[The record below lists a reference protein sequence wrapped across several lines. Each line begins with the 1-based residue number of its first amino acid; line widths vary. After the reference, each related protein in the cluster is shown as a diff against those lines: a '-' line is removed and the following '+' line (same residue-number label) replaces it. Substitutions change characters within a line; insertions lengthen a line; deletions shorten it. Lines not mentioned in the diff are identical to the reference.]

1 MIYEGKYY
9 DHQSSQVIPVSIQ
22 LHAESLLINTQG
34 EVKRRWIWLLTE
46 IKLEVNDPAFMRI
59 TCESPVPGTI
69 EVQDKSLIADLLRI
83 YKPSGSARLYGLV
96 LQGGLKVALAALAV
110 IAAIAM
116 VVYFWVLPPL
126 ADKAIDLVPLSYD
139 KELGTLAKNQINEKP
154 DSAASQL
161 LTAFASQ
168 IQWDVKDTITF
179 SVVKSDVINA
189 YALPGGY
196 IVVYSALLHKLKT
209 PEELAALL
217 SHEISHIKYRH
228 SMRSLVR
235 NLSGYLFGSLVFN
248 DVNGMMAA
256 LFKNA
261 DQLRT
266 LQYSR
271 KFEEEADLKGLEM
284 MRQNKINQQGMLGL
298 MEALKKAGAEKS
310 SISIPEFIS
319 THPLTDHRIKYVQQ
333 TMLQHP
339 AKDSTNAVRDSIF
352 LQLKAAVK

>member
-1 MIYEGKYY
+1 MRYEGKYY

-22 LHAESLLINTQG
+22 LHAESLLINTQDD
-34 EVKRRWIWLLTE
+34 VKRRWIWLLPE
-46 IKLEVNDPAFMRI
+46 IKLEVNGPAFMRI

-69 EVQDKSLIADLLRI
+69 EVQDKSFITDLLRI

-96 LQGGLKVALAALAV
+96 LQGGVKVALSALAV
-110 IAAIAM
+110 IIAIA
-116 VVYFWVLPPL
+116 VAVYFWVLPPL
-126 ADKAIDLVPLSYD
+126 ADKAIDLIPLYYD
-139 KELGTLAKNQINEKP
+139 KELGTLAKNQIGEKP

-161 LTAFASQ
+161 LTSFAAH

-179 SVVKSDVINA
+179 SVVDSDVINA

-196 IVVYSALLHKLKT
+196 IVVYSALLRKLDT

-248 DVNGMMAA
+248 DVNGMMAT

-271 KFEEEADLKGLEM
+271 EFEEEADLKGLEM
-284 MRQNKINQQGMLGL
+284 MRRNKIDQQGMLGL
-298 MEALKKAGAEKS
+298 MEALKKAGNEKS

-319 THPLTDHRIKYVQQ
+319 THPLTDHRIRYVQQ
-333 TMLQHP
+333 TMLEHP
-339 AKDSTNAVRDSIF
+339 QQGSTDEIRNNIF
-352 LQLKAAVK
+352 QQLKAAVK